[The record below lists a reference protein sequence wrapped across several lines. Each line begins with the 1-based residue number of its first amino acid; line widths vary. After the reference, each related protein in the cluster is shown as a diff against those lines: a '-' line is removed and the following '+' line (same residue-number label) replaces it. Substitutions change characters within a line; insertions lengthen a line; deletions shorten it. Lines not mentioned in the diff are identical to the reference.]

1 MSSNAG
7 ATPSLSPSLLV
18 VDDEAA
24 IADYVAA
31 VGTATG
37 CETSVCT
44 QPLSLDKHLVNMPDI
59 IVLDL
64 SMPGADG
71 ISVIRDLA
79 SAGCTSLLILMS
91 GVDSRVLM
99 SASHIAT
106 MQGLNLHGCLEK
118 PFRKKNL
125 KDQLITAVAEIHE
138 RRMESHADAPDTKQ
152 TSSIDEEDIVR
163 GLEANEFVVHYQP
176 QIDLD
181 TAAWVGMEALV
192 RWQHPTLGMLYPDQ
206 FIDTI
211 EKRGLGMTLTRAV
224 LKNVLTDYA
233 HWGPSANYS
242 GTIAINL
249 PPAALTGFDFPEEVM
264 HSAEEFN
271 FPAEKLVFELTET
284 SVAADPVSAADVLT
298 RLRLNA
304 MGLAIDDFG
313 TGHSSLE
320 QLRLLPFTELKID
333 QSFVQAIDSDVTAS
347 VIVKSAIKLGHELN
361 LQVVAEGVENWKIY
375 NWLRNEQCD
384 VAQGWVI
391 AKAMSCNDISVW
403 ADKWKKRTS
412 HQEDD

>member
-1 MSSNAG
+1 MNSDAG
-7 ATPSLSPSLLV
+7 STPSPAPSLLV
-18 VDDEAA
+18 VDDEPD
-24 IADYVAA
+24 IAEYVAA
-31 VGTATG
+31 VGAASG

-44 QPLSLDKHLVNMPDI
+44 QSLSLDKHLVTMPDI

-71 ISVIRDLA
+71 ISVIRNLA

-125 KDQLITAVAEIHE
+125 KDQLMTAVAEILE
-138 RRMESHADAPDTKQ
+138 RRTESHSGAPDTKQ
-152 TSSIDEEDIVR
+152 TSSVDEDDIVR

-192 RWQHPTLGMLYPDQ
+192 RWQHPTLGMLYPIQ

-224 LKNVLTDYA
+224 LKNVLTEYA
-233 HWGPSANYS
+233 HWGPGTNYS

-264 HSAEEFN
+264 RAAEEFN
-271 FPAEKLVFELTET
+271 FPPEKLVFELTET
-284 SVAADPVSAADVLT
+284 SVAVDPVSAADVLT

-333 QSFVQAIDSDVTAS
+333 QSFVRAIDSDATAS

-375 NWLRNEQCD
+375 NWLRDEQCD

-403 ADKWKKRTS
+403 AEKWKKRTNS
-412 HQEDD
+412 

>member
-1 MSSNAG
+1 MSSDIG
-7 ATPSLSPSLLV
+7 TTPSRSPSLLV

-24 IADYVAA
+24 IAEYVAA

-44 QPLSLDKHLVNMPDI
+44 RPLSLEKYLVNMPDI

-71 ISVIRDLA
+71 ISVIRNLA

-138 RRMESHADAPDTKQ
+138 RRTGSRPGTSDIKEES
-152 TSSIDEEDIVR
+152 SVDEDDIIR
-163 GLEANEFVVHYQP
+163 GLESNEFVVHYQP

-181 TAAWVGMEALV
+181 TTAWVGMEALV
-192 RWQHPTLGMLYPDQ
+192 RWQHPTLGMLYPNQ

-211 EKRGLGMTLTRAV
+211 EKRGLGMTLTRVV
-224 LKNVLTDYA
+224 LENVLSEYA
-233 HWGPSANYS
+233 QWGYDAVHP

-249 PPAALTGFDFPEEVM
+249 PPAALTGFEFPEEVM
-264 HSAEEFN
+264 RLAEEFN
-271 FPAEKLVFELTET
+271 FPSEKLVFELTET

-298 RLRLNA
+298 RLRLNG
-304 MGLAIDDFG
+304 MGLSIDDFG

-333 QSFVQAIDSDVTAS
+333 QSFVRAIDSDVTAS

-384 VAQGWVI
+384 IAQGWVI
-391 AKAMSCNDISVW
+391 SKAMPCNNISAW
-403 ADKWKKRTS
+403 ADKWKKRTNS
-412 HQEDD
+412 QKGE

>member
-1 MSSNAG
+1 
-7 ATPSLSPSLLV
+7 
-18 VDDEAA
+18 
-24 IADYVAA
+24 
-31 VGTATG
+31 
-37 CETSVCT
+37 
-44 QPLSLDKHLVNMPDI
+44 
-59 IVLDL
+59 
-64 SMPGADG
+64 
-71 ISVIRDLA
+71 
-79 SAGCTSLLILMS
+79 
-91 GVDSRVLM
+91 
-99 SASHIAT
+99 
-106 MQGLNLHGCLEK
+106 
-118 PFRKKNL
+118 
-125 KDQLITAVAEIHE
+125 
-138 RRMESHADAPDTKQ
+138 
-152 TSSIDEEDIVR
+152 
-163 GLEANEFVVHYQP
+163 
-176 QIDLD
+176 
-181 TAAWVGMEALV
+181 
-192 RWQHPTLGMLYPDQ
+192 
-206 FIDTI
+206 
-211 EKRGLGMTLTRAV
+211 
-224 LKNVLTDYA
+224 
-233 HWGPSANYS
+233 
-242 GTIAINL
+242 
-249 PPAALTGFDFPEEVM
+249 M